1 MDSNITK
8 AVIKAATAAKADKN
22 AEDYYKDGVL
32 VCGKCH
38 TNKEKKI
45 QLAGECVTVR
55 CICKCESEERAR
67 IQKQKDYEEE
77 MRRIERL
84 KVASLMDAKLKSA
97 TLKTFTQ
104 KEDNQKLY
112 TIVKNYV
119 DNFETFYK
127 SNRGLL
133 FWGTVGTG
141 KSYAA
146 ACIANELLNRKTPV
160 VMTSFVKVLQVI
172 QDNTENETEF
182 VNRLC
187 AARLLIID
195 DLGTER
201 NTDYAL
207 EKVYNVIDSRYRT
220 GKPLILTTNL
230 NLQDMQMTQDIRY
243 QRIYDRIFEMCHP
256 VMVNGTS
263 WRINQAKERFNETK
277 RLLEGLTGKE
287 ENTWDLRK

>member
-32 VCGKCH
+32 ACGKCH

-45 QLAGECVTVR
+45 QLAGEYVTVR
-55 CICKCESEERAR
+55 CICKCESEERER

-277 RLLEGLTGKE
+277 RLLEG
-287 ENTWDLRK
+287 

>member
-45 QLAGECVTVR
+45 QLSGECVTVR
-55 CICKCESEERAR
+55 CICKCESEERER

-146 ACIANELLNRKTPV
+146 ACIANELLNRKIPV

-277 RLLEGLTGKE
+277 RLLEG
-287 ENTWDLRK
+287 

>member
-1 MDSNITK
+1 MDSDITK
-8 AVIKAATAAKADKN
+8 AVIKAATAAQAEKN
-22 AEDYYKDGVL
+22 QEDYYKDGIL
-32 VCGKCH
+32 FCGKCH

-55 CICKCESEERAR
+55 CVCKCESEERER
-67 IQKQKDYEEE
+67 IQKQKEYEEE

-84 KVASLMDAKLKSA
+84 RVASLMDAKLEAA
-97 TLKTFTQ
+97 TLKTFTI
-104 KEDNQKLY
+104 KEDNKKLY

-119 DNFETFYK
+119 ENFDTFYK

-133 FWGTVGTG
+133 FWGSVGTG

-146 ACIANELLNRKTPV
+146 ACIANELLNRRIPV
-160 VMTSFVKVLQVI
+160 VITSFVKVLQVI
-172 QDNTENETEF
+172 QNNTENETEF

-263 WRINQAKERFNETK
+263 WRIEQAKERFN
-277 RLLEGLTGKE
+277 
-287 ENTWDLRK
+287 

>member
-55 CICKCESEERAR
+55 CICKCESEEGER

-146 ACIANELLNRKTPV
+146 ACIANELLNRKIPV

-277 RLLEGLTGKE
+277 RLLEG
-287 ENTWDLRK
+287 

>member
-55 CICKCESEERAR
+55 CICKCESEERER

-133 FWGTVGTG
+133 FWGMVGTG

-146 ACIANELLNRKTPV
+146 ACIANELLNRKIPV

-277 RLLEGLTGKE
+277 RLLEG
-287 ENTWDLRK
+287 

>member
-45 QLAGECVTVR
+45 QLAGEYVTVR
-55 CICKCESEERAR
+55 CICKCESEERER

-146 ACIANELLNRKTPV
+146 ACIANELKNRKTPV
-160 VMTSFVKVLQVI
+160 VMTLFVKVLQVI

-277 RLLEGLTGKE
+277 RLLEG
-287 ENTWDLRK
+287 

>member
-55 CICKCESEERAR
+55 CICKCESEERER

-146 ACIANELLNRKTPV
+146 ACIANELLNRKIPV

-172 QDNTENETEF
+172 QDNTENETGF

-277 RLLEGLTGKE
+277 RLLEG
-287 ENTWDLRK
+287 

>member
-22 AEDYYKDGVL
+22 VEDYYKDGVL

-45 QLAGECVTVR
+45 QLAGEYVTVR
-55 CICKCESEERAR
+55 CICKCESEERER

-277 RLLEGLTGKE
+277 RLLEG
-287 ENTWDLRK
+287 

>member
-141 KSYAA
+141 KAMRQLA
-146 ACIANELLNRKTPV
+146 
-160 VMTSFVKVLQVI
+160 
-172 QDNTENETEF
+172 
-182 VNRLC
+182 
-187 AARLLIID
+187 
-195 DLGTER
+195 
-201 NTDYAL
+201 
-207 EKVYNVIDSRYRT
+207 
-220 GKPLILTTNL
+220 
-230 NLQDMQMTQDIRY
+230 
-243 QRIYDRIFEMCHP
+243 
-256 VMVNGTS
+256 
-263 WRINQAKERFNETK
+263 
-277 RLLEGLTGKE
+277 
-287 ENTWDLRK
+287 

>member
-8 AVIKAATAAKADKN
+8 AVIKAETAAKADKN

-55 CICKCESEERAR
+55 CICKCESEERER

-277 RLLEGLTGKE
+277 RLLEG
-287 ENTWDLRK
+287 

>member
-32 VCGKCH
+32 ICGKCH

-45 QLAGECVTVR
+45 QLAGEYVTVR
-55 CICKCESEERAR
+55 CICKCESEERER

-277 RLLEGLTGKE
+277 RLLES
-287 ENTWDLRK
+287 

>member
-55 CICKCESEERAR
+55 CICKCESEERER

-146 ACIANELLNRKTPV
+146 ACIANELLNRKIPV

-243 QRIYDRIFEMCHP
+243 QGIYDRIFEMCHP

-277 RLLEGLTGKE
+277 RLLEG
-287 ENTWDLRK
+287 

>member
-55 CICKCESEERAR
+55 CICKCESEERER

-146 ACIANELLNRKTPV
+146 ACIANELLNRKIPV

-230 NLQDMQMTQDIRY
+230 NLQDMQMMQDIRY

-277 RLLEGLTGKE
+277 RLLEG
-287 ENTWDLRK
+287 

>member
-45 QLAGECVTVR
+45 QLAGEYVTVH
-55 CICKCESEERAR
+55 CICKCESEERER

-277 RLLEGLTGKE
+277 RLLEG
-287 ENTWDLRK
+287 

>member
-45 QLAGECVTVR
+45 QLAGEYVTVR
-55 CICKCESEERAR
+55 CICKCESEERER

-243 QRIYDRIFEMCHP
+243 KRIYDRIFEMCHP

-277 RLLEGLTGKE
+277 RLLEG
-287 ENTWDLRK
+287 

>member
-45 QLAGECVTVR
+45 QLAGEYVTVR
-55 CICKCESEERAR
+55 CICKCESEERER
-67 IQKQKDYEEE
+67 IKKQKDYEEE

-277 RLLEGLTGKE
+277 RLLEG
-287 ENTWDLRK
+287 

>member
-8 AVIKAATAAKADKN
+8 AVIKTATAAKADKN

-45 QLAGECVTVR
+45 QLAGEYVTVR
-55 CICKCESEERAR
+55 CICKCESEERER

-277 RLLEGLTGKE
+277 RLLEG
-287 ENTWDLRK
+287 

>member
-45 QLAGECVTVR
+45 QLAGEYVTVR
-55 CICKCESEERAR
+55 CICKCESEERER

-201 NTDYAL
+201 KTDYAL

-277 RLLEGLTGKE
+277 RLLEG
-287 ENTWDLRK
+287 

>member
-8 AVIKAATAAKADKN
+8 AVVKAATAAKADKN

-45 QLAGECVTVR
+45 QLAGEYVTVR
-55 CICKCESEERAR
+55 CICKCESEERER

-277 RLLEGLTGKE
+277 RLLEG
-287 ENTWDLRK
+287 

>member
-1 MDSNITK
+1 MDSDITK
-8 AVIKAATAAKADKN
+8 AVIEAATAAQPEKN
-22 AEDYYKDGVL
+22 DGDYYEDDIL
-32 VCGKCH
+32 YCGKCH
-38 TNKEKKI
+38 TNKEKKL
-45 QLAGECVTVR
+45 QFAGQWVKVR
-55 CICKCESEERAR
+55 CICKCEAAERER
-67 IQKQKDYEEE
+67 IEKQKEYEEE

-84 KVASLMDAKLKSA
+84 KVASLMDAKLQSA
-97 TLKTFTQ
+97 TLKTFTKKQ
-104 KEDNQKLY
+104 DNQKLY

-119 DNFETFYK
+119 ENFDTFYK

-146 ACIANELLNRKTPV
+146 ACIANELLNRRIPV

-172 QDNTENETEF
+172 QDNTEKETEF
-182 VNRLC
+182 VSRLC

-256 VMVNGTS
+256 VMVNGIS
-263 WRINQAKERFNETK
+263 WRIEQAKERFNETK
-277 RLLEGLTGKE
+277 RLLEG
-287 ENTWDLRK
+287 

>member
-1 MDSNITK
+1 MDLDITK
-8 AVIKAATAAKADKN
+8 AVIKAATVAETKKN
-22 AEDYYKDGVL
+22 TDDYYKDGIL
-32 VCGKCH
+32 FCGNCH

-45 QLAGECVTVR
+45 QIVGKGVKVR
-55 CICKCESEERAR
+55 CICKCEAEERER
-67 IQKQKDYEEE
+67 IQKLKEYEEE
-77 MRRIERL
+77 MRKIERL

-104 KEDNQKLY
+104 KENNQKLY

-119 DNFETFYK
+119 DNFNTFYK

-133 FWGTVGTG
+133 LWGTPGTG

-146 ACIANELLNRKTPV
+146 ACIANELLNQKIPV
-160 VMTSFVKVLQVI
+160 VMTSFVKILQVI
-172 QDNTENETEF
+172 QDNTEKETDF
-182 VNRLC
+182 INRLC
-187 AARLLIID
+187 AAKLLIID

-263 WRINQAKERFNETK
+263 WRIEQAKERFNETK
-277 RLLEGLTGKE
+277 RLLEG
-287 ENTWDLRK
+287 

>member
-45 QLAGECVTVR
+45 QLAGEYVTVR
-55 CICKCESEERAR
+55 CICKCESEERER

-97 TLKTFTQ
+97 TIKTFTQ

-277 RLLEGLTGKE
+277 RLLEG
-287 ENTWDLRK
+287 

>member
-55 CICKCESEERAR
+55 CICKCESEERER

-146 ACIANELLNRKTPV
+146 ACIANELLNRKISV

-277 RLLEGLTGKE
+277 RLLEG
-287 ENTWDLRK
+287 

>member
-1 MDSNITK
+1 MDSSITK

-45 QLAGECVTVR
+45 QLAGEYVTVR
-55 CICKCESEERAR
+55 CICKCESEERER

-277 RLLEGLTGKE
+277 RLLEG
-287 ENTWDLRK
+287 

>member
-1 MDSNITK
+1 MDSNITM

-45 QLAGECVTVR
+45 QLAGEYVTVR
-55 CICKCESEERAR
+55 CICKCESEERER

-84 KVASLMDAKLKSA
+84 KAASLMDAKLKSA

-104 KEDNQKLY
+104 KEDNRKLY

-119 DNFETFYK
+119 DNFEAFYK

-277 RLLEGLTGKE
+277 RLLEG
-287 ENTWDLRK
+287 

>member
-45 QLAGECVTVR
+45 QLAGEYVTVR
-55 CICKCESEERAR
+55 CICKCESEERER

-84 KVASLMDAKLKSA
+84 KAASLMDAKLKSA

-277 RLLEGLTGKE
+277 RLLEG
-287 ENTWDLRK
+287 

>member
-45 QLAGECVTVR
+45 QLAGEYVTVR
-55 CICKCESEERAR
+55 CICKCESEERER

-263 WRINQAKERFNETK
+263 WRTNQAKERFNETK
-277 RLLEGLTGKE
+277 RLLEG
-287 ENTWDLRK
+287 

>member
-45 QLAGECVTVR
+45 QLAGEYVTVH
-55 CICKCESEERAR
+55 CICKCESEERER

-84 KVASLMDAKLKSA
+84 KVASLMDAKLKPA

-277 RLLEGLTGKE
+277 RLLEG
-287 ENTWDLRK
+287 

>member
-45 QLAGECVTVR
+45 QLAGEYVTVR
-55 CICKCESEERAR
+55 CICKCESEERER

-77 MRRIERL
+77 MRRIVRL

-277 RLLEGLTGKE
+277 RLLEG
-287 ENTWDLRK
+287 

>member
-1 MDSNITK
+1 MDSNIAK

-45 QLAGECVTVR
+45 QLAGEYVTVR
-55 CICKCESEERAR
+55 CICKCESEERER

-277 RLLEGLTGKE
+277 RLLEG
-287 ENTWDLRK
+287 

>member
-45 QLAGECVTVR
+45 QLAGEYVTVR
-55 CICKCESEERAR
+55 CICKCESEERER

-243 QRIYDRIFEMCHP
+243 QRIYDRVFEMCHP

-277 RLLEGLTGKE
+277 RLLEG
-287 ENTWDLRK
+287 

>member
-45 QLAGECVTVR
+45 QLAGEYVTVR
-55 CICKCESEERAR
+55 CICKCESEERER

-195 DLGTER
+195 GLGTER

-277 RLLEGLTGKE
+277 RLLEG
-287 ENTWDLRK
+287 

>member
-8 AVIKAATAAKADKN
+8 AVIKAATAAKANKN

-45 QLAGECVTVR
+45 QLAGEYVTVR
-55 CICKCESEERAR
+55 CICKCESEERER

-277 RLLEGLTGKE
+277 RLLEG
-287 ENTWDLRK
+287 

>member
-172 QDNTENETEF
+172 QGNTENETEF

-277 RLLEGLTGKE
+277 RLLEG
-287 ENTWDLRK
+287 

>member
-45 QLAGECVTVR
+45 QLAGEYVTVR
-55 CICKCESEERAR
+55 CICKCESEERER

-160 VMTSFVKVLQVI
+160 VMTSLVKVLQVI

-277 RLLEGLTGKE
+277 RLLEG
-287 ENTWDLRK
+287 

>member
-32 VCGKCH
+32 VCGKCY

-45 QLAGECVTVR
+45 QLAGEYVTVR
-55 CICKCESEERAR
+55 CICKCESEERER

-277 RLLEGLTGKE
+277 RLLEG
-287 ENTWDLRK
+287 

>member
-45 QLAGECVTVR
+45 QLAGEYVTVR
-55 CICKCESEERAR
+55 CICKCESEERER
-67 IQKQKDYEEE
+67 IQKQKDYQEE

-277 RLLEGLTGKE
+277 RLLEG
-287 ENTWDLRK
+287 

>member
-45 QLAGECVTVR
+45 QLAGEYVTVR
-55 CICKCESEERAR
+55 CICKCESEERER

-201 NTDYAL
+201 NTDY
-207 EKVYNVIDSRYRT
+207 
-220 GKPLILTTNL
+220 
-230 NLQDMQMTQDIRY
+230 
-243 QRIYDRIFEMCHP
+243 
-256 VMVNGTS
+256 
-263 WRINQAKERFNETK
+263 WRKSTM
-277 RLLEGLTGKE
+277 
-287 ENTWDLRK
+287 

>member
-55 CICKCESEERAR
+55 CICKCESEERER

-112 TIVKNYV
+112 TIIKNYV

-127 SNRGLL
+127 SSRGLL

-146 ACIANELLNRKTPV
+146 ACIANELLNRKIPV

-277 RLLEGLTGKE
+277 RLLEG
-287 ENTWDLRK
+287 